1 MILIIILK
9 FVAVMGVLTGSLIIH
24 LCKLNGR
31 QAGAILWV
39 ALLLSIPT
47 TFLYFLKCPSL
58 QVAGITVPYA
68 DG

>member
-1 MILIIILK
+1 MILTITLK
-9 FVAVMGVLTGSLIIH
+9 FLAVMGVLTGSVIIH

-31 QAGAILWV
+31 QAGTILWV
-39 ALLLSIPT
+39 ALLLCIPT

-58 QVAGITVPYA
+58 QIAGITVPYA